1 MNRFIWVMLGAMWM
15 PAPGHAQSEIELRI
29 KEEERVKE
37 VVVRLFEAMHK
48 GDSVLARIAFHE
60 SVTMATAFRNRDNV
74 PVLRKETS
82 IDDFMKMIGTPRP
95 EPVTEEIWN
104 VEIKIEGDF
113 AQLWCDYALYVGKR
127 FNHCGIDAFHLHKGA
142 DGWKIFHL
150 ADTRKTVGCN
160 VPAEI
165 SDKYK

>member
-1 MNRFIWVMLGAMWM
+1 MKIILFVVSAMMLPVIGL
-15 PAPGHAQSEIELRI
+15 AQSGGERQVT
-29 KEEERVKE
+29 EEERVKE
-37 VVVRLFEAMHK
+37 VVVQLFKAMHT
-48 GDSVLARIAFHE
+48 GDSAVARSVFHE
-60 SVTMATAFRNRDNV
+60 SVTMATAFRNRDNQ

-104 VEIKIEGDF
+104 VDVKIDGDF

-127 FNHCGIDAFHLHKGA
+127 FNHCGVDAFHLHKSEK
-142 DGWKIFHL
+142 GWKIFHL

-160 VPAEI
+160 VPVEI